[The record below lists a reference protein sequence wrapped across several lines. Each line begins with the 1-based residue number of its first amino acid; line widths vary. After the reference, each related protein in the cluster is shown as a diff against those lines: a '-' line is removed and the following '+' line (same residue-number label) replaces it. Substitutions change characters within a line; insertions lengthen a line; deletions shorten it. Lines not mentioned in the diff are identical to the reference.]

1 MIRSLKGRVAATML
15 AGAALAVT
23 AGPAAAVTPTTD
35 TWTNHVEIGFIDC
48 DGFTVVGVW
57 NIHHKLTFF
66 YNAAGVAIRDIEQ
79 IDFSGQL
86 IKMAA
91 ALRVLAGKLDG
102 TAAP

>member
-1 MIRSLKGRVAATML
+1 M
-15 AGAALAVT
+15 T
-23 AGPAAAVTPTTD
+23 AGPAAAATRAII
-35 TWTNHVEIGFIDC
+35 TWTNDVEIGFIDG
-48 DGFTVVGVW
+48 DNGFTVVGVW
-57 NIHHKLTFF
+57 DIHHKLTFF